1 MRYDWDA
8 CLQTLEGHEEQ
19 IHQLECSPDNT
30 KLASYSC
37 YTYSKVNGGTVK
49 MWDRATGACLQSL
62 TFNTGDRRTIMAFS
76 PDSSQLALISDN
88 LISMLD
94 INTRACVMTLDNGSN
109 FKSMMFSPDG
119 TKVIL
124 SNELW
129 EDGKFRIWD
138 LTTRMQLQKEDYY
151 QGVGEPAVFHLDS
164 PDKGKITVIR
174 SPITGSRVQV
184 VSKDRPQKAVFTL
197 DGMHFAL
204 KFKAREPLGK
214 HSVSILNAATG
225 KRLQQFTL
233 DLLDAKYLALSPNG
247 TQLATAFSEVIRIW
261 DVKTGAL
268 LFIFEGYKG
277 SISSVTFSPDGI
289 ELLSSA
295 NDKIKVWDLNLGS
308 SMDPEDEERMMSVTY
323 SPDSTRLALITNC
336 IVISDPFTIEIWDP
350 VQGICQQE
358 LQVGR
363 ATSQSE
369 LFRDVAQLAF
379 SPDNTQL
386 AYSRRNEIAIRDL
399 TANPQQNRFEFKVSD
414 SIQSIIFSPC
424 GTRIAVADIPLLD
437 QYSNKKTPK
446 IETPKIEI
454 WDAANGTIVYTFYF
468 AVPILDVYFSSDGK
482 RLGSLSKKGI
492 AAIWDLNTGACLQTV
507 DCNFNCDFET
517 LLGKRKTG
525 VEWQEYD
532 LLRAQHRFFI
542 INMLQNPGSIPDT
555 IHEFD
560 ISSNEEWLLRRGEPF
575 LWLPLE
581 YRFESMTFA
590 GGNIAFIL
598 SLSSSYHWGTLRLFS
613 FSLAEL
619 DAEMASN
626 KSSILKV

>member
-19 IHQLECSPDNT
+19 IYQLVCSPDNT

-37 YTYSKVNGGTVK
+37 RAYSKVKGGTVK

-62 TFNTGDRRTIMAFS
+62 TFNNGDHHAIMAFS
-76 PDSSQLALISDN
+76 PDSSQLALILDN
-88 LISMLD
+88 VVKMLD
-94 INTRACVMTLDNGSN
+94 VNTRACVMTLDNGSN

-119 TKVIL
+119 TKLIL

-151 QGVGEPAVFHLDS
+151 QGVGEPAVFHLDA
-164 PDKGKITVIR
+164 PDKGEITVIR

-184 VSKDRPQKAVFTL
+184 VSKDRPQKVVFTL

-204 KFKAREPLGK
+204 KFKAREPLNK

-225 KRLQQFTL
+225 KCLQQFTL
-233 DLLDAKYLALSPNG
+233 DFSDTKCLALSPSG
-247 TQLATAFSEVIRIW
+247 TQLATTYLSENIRIW
-261 DVKTGAL
+261 NVKTGAL
-268 LFIFEGYKG
+268 LCEFSGFKG
-277 SISSVTFSPDGI
+277 HNLSMAFSPDGI

-295 NDKIKVWDLNLGS
+295 NEQIKIWDLTLGS
-308 SMDPEDEERMMSVTY
+308 SMDLEYEEPMMSVTY

-336 IVISDPFTIEIWDP
+336 YEISDPLTIEIWDP
-350 VQGICQQE
+350 VAGICQQE

-363 ATSQSE
+363 ATSRSE

-399 TANPQQNRFEFKVSD
+399 TANPQQNRFEFTVSG

-437 QYSNKKTPK
+437 QYRNKKTPK

-482 RLGSLSKKGI
+482 RLGSLSREGI
-492 AAIWDLNTGACLQTV
+492 AAVWDLNTSACLQTV
-507 DCNFNCDFET
+507 DCPFGYMFRDM
-517 LLGKRKTG
+517 RDI
-525 VEWQEYD
+525 EWQE
-532 LLRAQHRFFI
+532 QHLVRTKLQFFI
-542 INMLQNPGSIPDT
+542 INMLQNPGSKPGT

-560 ISSNEEWLLRRGEPF
+560 ISSNDKWLLRRGEPF